1 MKELHFP
8 WMEVSIILPFIG
20 AFVVKFIRRISIA
33 YPIAVGIAVLCFI
46 LTVAEAIDFATLKSF
61 EAHDHGD
68 LVQWLFHRDVFV
80 IDKLSAPLLPMAA
93 LIYLVTILS
102 TLKTKIARFSLPWT
116 LLSESLLLATLSC
129 RASWILV
136 LLLSIA
142 TIPPWVEMKRR
153 DRCTRV
159 YEFHMG
165 VFIAC
170 LFVGWACIHS
180 HRRASA
186 IPRW

>member
-1 MKELHFP
+1 MELHPEDREGEPRMKELHFP

-68 LVQWLFHRDVFV
+68 LCSGFFIVMS
-80 IDKLSAPLLPMAA
+80 LSLINLRSAASDGA

-102 TLKTKIARFSLPWT
+102 TLKNKDSAFLFAVA
-116 LLSESLLLATLSC
+116 LLSESLC
-129 RASWILV
+129 
-136 LLLSIA
+136 
-142 TIPPWVEMKRR
+142 
-153 DRCTRV
+153 
-159 YEFHMG
+159 
-165 VFIAC
+165 
-170 LFVGWACIHS
+170 
-180 HRRASA
+180 
-186 IPRW
+186 